1 MTVCAAGSGQDD
13 ILASD
18 EHQATLTEQLQ
29 PVYSALL
36 NVMVQKSMLPKD
48 PGEYSP
54 DEAEAFR
61 RYRQD
66 ILDFY
71 VSHGG
76 PSGPGC
82 RRVSVTVLG

>member
-1 MTVCAAGSGQDD
+1 M
-13 ILASD
+13 
-18 EHQATLTEQLQ
+18 EQLQ

-48 PGEYSP
+48 PAEYSP

-71 VSHGG
+71 VSSAGRTG
-76 PSGPGC
+76 VYRWGVWVIC
-82 RRVSVTVLG
+82 VLRVIGTVE

>member
-1 MTVCAAGSGQDD
+1 MTPPPPQDD

-18 EHQATLTEQLQ
+18 EHQARLTEQLQ

-36 NVMVQKSMLPKD
+36 NVMVQKSMMPRD
-48 PGEYSP
+48 AGEYGP

-71 VSHGG
+71 VSREGWVRAGG
-76 PSGPGC
+76 V
-82 RRVSVTVLG
+82 RLGY